1 MLGYAWFLLGSEDG
15 NFHNQ
20 PELSMTT
27 AFLNSRT
34 KLSSLKL
41 SHDFL
46 GMSIRAWIREGRPKH
61 LPMVSWSDYI
71 LNHVDLKKKIKK
83 AQLIFRSHAG
93 KYVWY
98 VQWAFAVSGVY
109 VKEKE
114 RRNEC
119 SLVINNTMQADKGI
133 HGI

>member
-71 LNHVDLKKKIKK
+71 LNHVDLKKK
-83 AQLIFRSHAG
+83 
-93 KYVWY
+93 
-98 VQWAFAVSGVY
+98 
-109 VKEKE
+109 
-114 RRNEC
+114 
-119 SLVINNTMQADKGI
+119 
-133 HGI
+133 